1 MHDCTINTFQLQY
14 LIFQLMYNDNMKH
27 LLPLFLLSISLFFG
41 FVLFSYLV
49 HEDVFTAFDFDTT
62 VRLQDNI
69 PRRFDSFF
77 SWFSVFG
84 NFELL
89 LGVLIIFFVLMR
101 KFLAGFIAFCMF
113 GFFHIVEIFGKFYVD
128 HPPPP
133 EFMLRTERLV
143 DFPQFHV
150 RAEFSYPSGHSGR
163 TVFLASIFITAVLMS
178 NLPKQWKVILVSG
191 ISGFVFV
198 MLLSRPYLG
207 EHWATDVIG
216 GALLGASFGLFSA
229 LFLDNN
235 LSMKNILHTIQK
247 LLKK

>member
-1 MHDCTINTFQLQY
+1 MKKEKSRRDWLYRVKFDIIHAMPKPLLLFILSAFTF
-14 LIFQLMYNDNMKH
+14 F
-27 LLPLFLLSISLFFG
+27 LFVF
-41 FVLFSYLV
+41 FSYLV

-77 SWFSVFG
+77 SWFSIFG

-89 LGVLIIFFVLMR
+89 LGVLIVFFVAMR
-101 KFLAGFIAFCMF
+101 KFLAGFVAFCMF
-113 GFFHIVEIFGKFYVD
+113 GFFHIVEIIGKFYID
-128 HPPPP
+128 HLPPPQ
-133 EFMLRTERLV
+133 FMLRTEHPI

-178 NLPKQWKVILVSG
+178 NLSKPLKVILVSV

-216 GALLGASFGLFSA
+216 GALLGASFGIFSA
-229 LFLDNN
+229 MFLDKT
-235 LSMKNILHTIQK
+235 LSLKNIILSGKKT
-247 LLKK
+247 LKM